1 MLIRVSVAPIV
12 KVLVLGMIGTNIL
25 GLIFGKIEKNW
36 KCGVEMVAKATVAK
50 VLKSLDETIIEAMNK
65 YTLSGLGVGVIHNG
79 ELVYAKGFGMA
90 DIEGEKDVSA
100 DTIFRIGSISKTFT
114 AIGLMQLWEQGK
126 FDLDDPVNNYL
137 KTYKVLHDDPNAP
150 LITFRHIMTH
160 TSGIGETR
168 NIFYALKSLTG
179 KLEIAAE
186 PDEPIVPLGEFYD
199 GHLRA
204 EIYPGQKWAYANHA
218 YATLGQLIE
227 DISGQPF
234 EEYMIE
240 HVFEPLG
247 MKHTDYL
254 LSERVRSEFAQG
266 YNFKKGKFEPVPY
279 QRIIIGAAGSI
290 FSSVNEMA
298 RYAAAIMNG
307 GENEHGR
314 VLKAET
320 LSMMMESQLDTDL
333 RVFGMG
339 LTFWLEQFGKH
350 LVVEHGGGW
359 PGFIS
364 AFRVAPKARVGVV
377 AFTNCMSLAPD
388 VVSKEIMHQ
397 LLNVPNPV
405 ENIPAPGILKDVHKW
420 PELCGFYGP
429 KPGFLTN
436 VRFWM
441 GFGGELEVYVNKENQ
456 LAVCSLVGQAAKGF
470 AIHRSDPGDPLIYQ
484 AVLKG
489 GIAEGRVITVLF
501 GKNEEGDVERLS
513 MMQNTFYK
521 RPFQQSVK
529 FKAYML
535 AGALASLVL
544 LLFGRKKIK
553 KRVS

>member
-1 MLIRVSVAPIV
+1 
-12 KVLVLGMIGTNIL
+12 
-25 GLIFGKIEKNW
+25 
-36 KCGVEMVAKATVAK
+36 MVAKATVAK
-50 VLKSLDETIIEAMNK
+50 VLKTLDESIIEVMNK
-65 YTLSGLGVGVIHNG
+65 YTLPGLALGVIHNG

-90 DIEGEKDVSA
+90 DIEGEKEVSA
-100 DTIFRIGSISKTFT
+100 DTVFRIGSISKTFT
-114 AIGLMQLWEQGK
+114 TIGLLQLWEQGK
-126 FDLDDPVNNYL
+126 FDLDDPVNEYL
-137 KTYKVLHDDPNAP
+137 KTYQVLHDDPDAP
-150 LITFRHIMTH
+150 PVTFRHMLTH

-168 NIFYALKSLTG
+168 NIFSVFKSLIG

-186 PDEPIVPLGEFYD
+186 PDEPVAPLGEFYD
-199 GHLRA
+199 GRLRA
-204 EIYPGQKWAYANHA
+204 EIYPGEKWAYANHA

-247 MKHTDYL
+247 MKYTDYL
-254 LSERVRSEFAQG
+254 LSERVMSEFAQG
-266 YNFKKGKFEPVPY
+266 YNFKKGVFKPVPY

-298 RYAAAIMNG
+298 KYAAAIMNG

-320 LSMMMESQLDTDL
+320 LNVMMESQLDIDP
-333 RVFGMG
+333 RVFDMG
-339 LTFWLEQFGKH
+339 LTFWLEYFDKH

-364 AFRVAPKARVGVV
+364 AFRVAPKDGLGVV

-388 VVSKEIMHQ
+388 VLSKDIMYQ
-397 LLNVPNPV
+397 LLGVPNPA
-405 ENIPAPGILKDVHKW
+405 ENIPAPDIMKDVHNW
-420 PELCGFYGP
+420 PALCGFYGP

-436 VRFWM
+436 ARHWV
-441 GFGGELEVYVNKENQ
+441 GSGGELEVHVNKENE
-456 LAVCSLVGQAAKGF
+456 LALRSLAGQAAKGSTL
-470 AIHRSDPGDPLIYQ
+470 HRSDPGDPLIYQ
-484 AVLKG
+484 AVLKEG
-489 GIAEGRVITVLF
+489 MAAGRVITVLF
-501 GKNEEGDVERLS
+501 GKNDDGDVDRLTTL
-513 MMQNTFYK
+513 QNTFYK

-529 FKAYML
+529 FRTFML

-544 LLFGRKKIK
+544 LLLGRKKMK
-553 KRVS
+553 KGASKDCKCKNCRC

>member
-1 MLIRVSVAPIV
+1 
-12 KVLVLGMIGTNIL
+12 
-25 GLIFGKIEKNW
+25 
-36 KCGVEMVAKATVAK
+36 MVAKATVAK
-50 VLKSLDETIIEAMNK
+50 VLKTLDESIIEAMNK

-90 DIEGEKDVSA
+90 DIEGEKEVRA

-114 AIGLMQLWEQGK
+114 TIGLLQLWEQGK
-126 FDLDDPVNNYL
+126 FDLDDPVNDYL
-137 KTYKVLHDDPNAP
+137 KTYKVLHKDPEAP
-150 LITFRHIMTH
+150 PITFRHMMTH
-160 TSGIGETR
+160 TAGIGETR

-179 KLEIAAE
+179 KFEIAAE

-199 GHLRA
+199 GLLMA
-204 EIYPGQKWAYANHA
+204 EIYPGEKWAYANHA

-234 EEYMIE
+234 EEYLIE

-254 LSERVRSEFAQG
+254 LSERVRDEFAQG

-298 RYAAAIMNG
+298 KYAAAIMNG

-320 LSMMMESQLDTDL
+320 LKMMMESQLDIDTRIFD
-333 RVFGMG
+333 MG
-339 LTFWLEQFGKH
+339 LTFWLEHFGKH

-359 PGFIS
+359 SGFIS

-388 VVSKEIMHQ
+388 VVSKDIMYK
-397 LLNVPNPV
+397 LLGVPNPA
-405 ENIPAPGILKDVHKW
+405 ENIPAPDIMKDVHNW
-420 PELCGFYGP
+420 PALCGFYGP

-441 GFGGELEVYVNKENQ
+441 GFGGEIEVYVNKDNQ
-456 LAVCSLVGQAAKGF
+456 LAVRSLVGQAAKGIP
-470 AIHRSDPGDPLIYQ
+470 IHRSDPGDSLIYQ
-484 AVLKG
+484 AVIKEG
-489 GIAEGRVITVLF
+489 MAEGQVVTALF
-501 GKNEEGDVERLS
+501 GKNKDGEVDRLT
-513 MMQNTFYK
+513 MQQNTFYK

-529 FKAYML
+529 LKVFML
-535 AGALASLVL
+535 AGALATLVLVL
-544 LLFGRKKIK
+544 LGRKKVK
-553 KRVS
+553 KGVCKNCKCKDCRC